1 MVLSTLVGQTKA
13 QGVIDLMVN
22 DKDRK
27 YSELS
32 TVKQQENELV
42 PEEFPDGAFGSAI
55 GQDTPVFSKSTS
67 WKKGQR
73 RQSAFIY
80 PDKAAHANLPRQTP
94 GAHPTHDEES

>member
-1 MVLSTLVGQTKA
+1 MVLSKLVRQTRK
-13 QGVIDLMVN
+13 QGVIVLMVN

-55 GQDTPVFSKSTS
+55 GQDTPVFSKDRKSTRLNS
-67 WKKGQR
+67 SHVSISYAVFCLKKKNKKIQVR
-73 RQSAFIY
+73 EIEQKF
-80 PDKAAHANLPRQTP
+80 
-94 GAHPTHDEES
+94 